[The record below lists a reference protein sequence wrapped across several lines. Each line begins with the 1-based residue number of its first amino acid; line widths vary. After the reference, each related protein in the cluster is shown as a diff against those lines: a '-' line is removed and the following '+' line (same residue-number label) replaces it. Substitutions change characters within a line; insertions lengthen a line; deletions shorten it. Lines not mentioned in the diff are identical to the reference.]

1 MVWRVGRQSDP
12 LAPPPRERCSWRGR
26 FDDAARR
33 FRTLYCAASPD
44 TSLREKLAPL
54 RPSAEMW
61 MELLFSLHVGQ
72 FRPRE
77 MYAME
82 LGQLAGL
89 VLASAEVD
97 LPDNL
102 GLVDIEDLAVRTDLE
117 REYAWLLATHGVS
130 HLDISELRSD
140 LRPLTQTLAGELYN
154 KGYAGISYRSK
165 VDNERCYALFEGRY
179 ELRPTAEPVSLTER
193 VDWVER
199 ICREMGL
206 QLDR

>member
-1 MVWRVGRQSDP
+1 VVWRVGRQSDP

-33 FRTLYCAASPD
+33 FRTLYCAASTD

-82 LGQLAGL
+82 LSQLAGL

-154 KGYAGISYRSK
+154 KGYAGISYQMRPSAPGFNPVVKGRS
-165 VDNERCYALFEGRY
+165 GRSHDQRGRFCCSMY
-179 ELRPTAEPVSLTER
+179 CRSTDSGAPPTDPAK
-193 VDWVER
+193 
-199 ICREMGL
+199 
-206 QLDR
+206 